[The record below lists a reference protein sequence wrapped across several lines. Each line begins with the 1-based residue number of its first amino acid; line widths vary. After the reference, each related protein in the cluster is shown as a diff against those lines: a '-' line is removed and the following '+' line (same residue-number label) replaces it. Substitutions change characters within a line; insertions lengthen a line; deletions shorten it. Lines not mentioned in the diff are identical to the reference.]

1 MMTKGRLE
9 AFSDGVIAIA
19 ATLLVLNLKVPP
31 AGGRSL
37 GHELAQQW
45 PSYAAYA
52 TSFLTIGIIWT
63 NHHRTIERLRLV
75 DQSVMIINL
84 LLLMCV
90 GILPWTTALLAEYL
104 RRGSGQ
110 GLAAAIYAG
119 SFLLM
124 SLVFYALQRHI
135 LFARENLLHEHSRKL
150 DRAKIATRSRRGLLP
165 YAVAVA
171 VAPVSAYL
179 TLVICAA
186 LAVYYAIPSPTPTL
200 PSA

>member
-1 MMTKGRLE
+1 MTKGRLE

-31 AGGRSL
+31 AGTRSL
-37 GHELAQQW
+37 GHQLAEQW

-52 TSFLTIGIIWT
+52 TSFLTIGIVWI
-63 NHHRTIERLRLV
+63 NHNATMERLRLV
-75 DQSVMIINL
+75 DQSVLMLNL
-84 LLLMCV
+84 VLLMCI

-124 SLVFYALQRHI
+124 SVVFYALQRHT
-135 LFARENLLHEHSRKL
+135 LFAREHLLHERSKKL

-165 YAVAVA
+165 YAVAVSL
-171 VAPVSAYL
+171 APVSAYA
-179 TLVICAA
+179 TLAICAA
-186 LAVYYAIPSPTPTL
+186 LAVYYAFPAPTPAL